1 MKVFDYTKPPYNGTR
16 ALNGQTITFRK
27 DDGTSQSVLVK
38 GSGKPTQ
45 VIPIRVDQ
53 TLDVTPDLVI
63 NGLGQS
69 VSMKLT
75 KFRNAPTGSAANVS
89 ISGVTFTVTLSD
101 GSVNVV
107 TAP

>member
-1 MKVFDYTKPPYNGTR
+1 MFDYTKTPYNGTR
-16 ALNGQTITFRK
+16 AANGQTITFRK
-27 DDGTSQSVLVK
+27 DDGATQSVTVK

-53 TLDVTPDLVI
+53 TLEVTPNLAI
-63 NGLGQS
+63 SSLGQS
-69 VSMKLT
+69 VTVKLA
-75 KFRNAPTGSAANVS
+75 KFANAPTGNGSNVNP
-89 ISGVTFTVTLSD
+89 SGVTFTITFSD